1 MRTNR
6 LRPLPSLP
14 LLAAPFPPE
23 FPLSVD
29 QSANGTAPPPVP
41 ARPVRQE
48 NVTLAI
54 GLMLVSTF
62 VFTCT
67 SALSK
72 WLIETY
78 PIGEVLFSRV
88 FVPLI
93 GLAII
98 ILPRKGLAVF
108 HTNRFKGHLL
118 RGVSQS
124 TSQTFLMIAFSL
136 MPLASAV
143 AINFSAPIF
152 ATLAS
157 MYFLRE
163 TVGIA
168 RWSAILV
175 GFFGVLV
182 VTSPGTDTFTIG
194 AFFALANAILYG
206 TVTAG
211 VRGMTSTESTDTL
224 TMYQML
230 LMSAAFSLMLPFG
243 FVMPGWADAGWLI
256 LNGVGNGLAQ
266 YMWTRAIHL
275 APTSVVSPFQYFSLI
290 WAMLLGFAIWG
301 DMPTVSLIIGS
312 AVVAGSGLFLLW
324 WEARKPPPP
333 VIAQ

>member
-1 MRTNR
+1 MTIN
-6 LRPLPSLP
+6 PT
-14 LLAAPFPPE
+14 
-23 FPLSVD
+23 
-29 QSANGTAPPPVP
+29 ANGTLPPAEP
-41 ARPVRQE
+41 ARGLRKEHIP
-48 NVTLAI
+48 TAI
-54 GLMLVSTF
+54 GLMLISTF

-78 PIGEVLFSRV
+78 PIGEVLWSRV
-88 FVPLI
+88 FIPLI
-93 GLAII
+93 GLSII
-98 ILPRKGLAVF
+98 ILPRHGLAVF
-108 HTNRFKGHLL
+108 HTQRFKGHLF
-118 RGVSQS
+118 RGTSQS
-124 TSQTFLMIAFSL
+124 CSQTFLMIAFSL

-157 MYFLRE
+157 MIFLRE
-163 TVGIA
+163 HVGFA

-175 GFFGVLV
+175 GFFGVLI

-194 AFFALANAILYG
+194 ALFALANAIMYG

-211 VRGMTSTESTDTL
+211 VRGLTSTESALTL

-230 LMSAAFSLMLPFG
+230 IMSAAFSLMLPFG
-243 FVMPGWADAGWLI
+243 FVMPTWADAGWLV
-256 LNGVGNGLAQ
+256 LNGIGNGVAQ

-290 WAMLLGFAIWG
+290 WAMMLGFAIWG
-301 DMPTVSLIIGS
+301 DVPTPHLLIGA
-312 AVVAGSGLFLLW
+312 AVVIGSGLYILW
-324 WEARKPPPP
+324 RETIRRTRVLAIVPRQP
-333 VIAQ
+333 AGADLE

>member
-1 MRTNR
+1 M
-6 LRPLPSLP
+6 SID
-14 LLAAPFPPE
+14 
-23 FPLSVD
+23 V
-29 QSANGTAPPPVP
+29 SANGTAPPPVP
-41 ARPVRQE
+41 ARPERQE
-48 NVTLAI
+48 HVTLAI

-93 GLAII
+93 GLAFI
-98 ILPRKGLAVF
+98 ILPRTGLTVF
-108 HTNRFKGHLL
+108 HTQRFKGHLL

-163 TVGIA
+163 TVGVA

-194 AFFALANAILYG
+194 ALFALANAILYG

-211 VRGMTSTESTDTL
+211 VRGMTATESTETL

-243 FVMPGWADAGWLI
+243 FVLPTWVDAGWLL

-301 DMPTVSLIIGS
+301 DMPTASLIVGGAI
-312 AVVAGSGLFLLW
+312 VAGSGLFLFW
-324 WEARKPPPP
+324 REARRVP
-333 VIAQ
+333 QQGRRQ

>member
-1 MRTNR
+1 M
-6 LRPLPSLP
+6 PSLSVEP
-14 LLAAPFPPE
+14 SVNGMVPPE
-23 FPLSVD
+23 
-29 QSANGTAPPPVP
+29 P
-41 ARPVRQE
+41 ARAVRHE
-48 NVTLAI
+48 NVPRAI
-54 GLMLVSTF
+54 ALMLGSTF

-88 FVPLI
+88 LVPLI

-98 ILPRKGLAVF
+98 ILPRTGLAVF
-108 HTNRFKGHLL
+108 RTKRLKGHLL

-157 MYFLRE
+157 IILFRE

-175 GFFGVLV
+175 GFIGVMI
-182 VTSPGTDTFTIG
+182 VTSPGTETFTIG
-194 AFFALANAILYG
+194 ALFALANAVLYG

-211 VRGMTSTESTDTL
+211 VRDLTSTESTETL
-224 TMYQML
+224 TLYQML
-230 LMSAAFSLMLPFG
+230 IMSAAFSLALPFA
-243 FVMPGWADAGWLI
+243 FVLPTWADTGWLI

-266 YMWTRAIHL
+266 YGWTRALHL
-275 APTSVVSPFQYFSLI
+275 APTSAVTPFQYFSLI

-301 DMPTVSLIIGS
+301 DVPTVSLLIG
-312 AVVAGSGLFLLW
+312 AAIVAGSGLFLLW
-324 WEARKPPPP
+324 RESRKRGN
-333 VIAQ
+333 

>member
-1 MRTNR
+1 MT
-6 LRPLPSLP
+6 
-14 LLAAPFPPE
+14 
-23 FPLSVD
+23 VD
-29 QSANGTAPPPVP
+29 QSAANGTAPPPEP
-41 ARPVRQE
+41 ARPAQRE
-48 NVTLAI
+48 HIPAAI
-54 GLMLVSTF
+54 GLMLAATF

-78 PIGEVLFSRV
+78 PIGEVLWSRV
-88 FVPLI
+88 FIPLI
-93 GLAII
+93 GLSII
-98 ILPRKGLAVF
+98 ILPQRGLAVF
-108 HTNRFKGHLL
+108 HTTRLNGHLL
-118 RGVSQS
+118 RGASQS
-124 TSQTFLMIAFSL
+124 CSQTFLMIAFSL

-157 MYFLRE
+157 MIFLRE
-163 TVGIA
+163 HVGLA

-175 GFFGVLV
+175 GFFGVLI

-194 AFFALANAILYG
+194 ALFALANAVMYG

-211 VRGMTSTESTDTL
+211 VRGLTATESTETL

-230 LMSAAFSLMLPFG
+230 IMSAAFSLMLPFG
-243 FVMPGWADAGWLI
+243 FVMPTWTDAGWLV

-266 YMWTRAIHL
+266 YWWTRAIHL

-290 WAMLLGFAIWG
+290 WAMMLGFAIWG
-301 DMPTVSLIIGS
+301 DVPTVSLIIGG
-312 AVVAGSGLFLLW
+312 AIVAGSGLFLLW
-324 WEARKPPPP
+324 RESRK
-333 VIAQ
+333 AA

>member
-1 MRTNR
+1 MSE
-6 LRPLPSLP
+6 LPN
-14 LLAAPFPPE
+14 A
-23 FPLSVD
+23 LSP
-29 QSANGTAPPPVP
+29 SP
-41 ARPVRQE
+41 ARVERVPV
-48 NVTLAI
+48 AI
-54 GLMLVSTF
+54 GLMLGATF

-88 FVPLI
+88 FIPLI
-93 GLAII
+93 VLAAIV
-98 ILPRKGLAVF
+98 LPRKGLAVF
-108 HTNRFKGHLL
+108 HTQRLNGHLL

-157 MYFLRE
+157 IILLRE

-175 GFFGVLV
+175 GFLGVV
-182 VTSPGTDTFTIG
+182 IVTAPGTDTFTIG
-194 AFFALANAILYG
+194 ALFALANAVMYG
-206 TVTAG
+206 TLTAG
-211 VRGMTSTESTDTL
+211 VRGLTATESTETL
-224 TMYQML
+224 TLYQML
-230 LMSAAFSLMLPFG
+230 FMSAAFSLMLPFG
-243 FVMPGWADAGWLI
+243 FTIPTWADAGWLI
-256 LNGVGNGLAQ
+256 LNGLGNGLAQ
-266 YMWTRAIHL
+266 VWWTRALHL
-275 APTSVVSPFQYFSLI
+275 APTSAVAPFQYFSLI

-301 DMPTVSLIIGS
+301 DVPTVSLLIGG
-312 AVVAGSGLFLLW
+312 AIVAGCGLFLIW
-324 WEARKPPPP
+324 RESRPA
-333 VIAQ
+333 